1 MDKFNLNYQPVII
14 IGAPRSGTNILR
26 NVMCELNSVSTWPCD
41 EINYIWRHGNI
52 RYPSD
57 KFPPE
62 LASNRVIKY
71 IRKQFSVTAKKY
83 SANYLVEKT
92 CANSLRVPFVDSV
105 FPEAK
110 YIYIVRNGVDVVSS
124 AIKRW
129 KAPLDISYVL
139 KKTKYIPKGDIHYYA
154 FQYFNNQFY
163 KLTSKER
170 RLKHWGPRISH
181 VEQLF
186 TKKSTIEEICA
197 TQWNECVRLS
207 DRAFKRMDKNKVY
220 YLRYEDFVLKPKDEL
235 IKIGKFLGWDF
246 HDSIYESAV
255 SKVSQSS
262 IGKGQG
268 EISLNI
274 IDKIYPTIVQSLKM
288 HGYKK

>member
-1 MDKFNLNYQPVII
+1 MDTFKLNYQPVII

-26 NVMCELNSVSTWPCD
+26 NVMCDLNGISTWPCD

-52 RYPSD
+52 RYPED
-57 KFPPE
+57 TFPPE
-62 LASNRVIKY
+62 LASSRVIKY
-71 IRKQFSVTAKKY
+71 IRKQFSVAAKKY

-92 CANSLRVPFVDSV
+92 CANSLRIPFVDSV

-129 KAPLDISYVL
+129 RAPLDIPYII
-139 KKTKYIPKGDIHYYA
+139 KKAKYIPKGDIHYYA
-154 FQYFNNQFY
+154 FKYLNNRFF
-163 KLTSKER
+163 KLTSKEN
-170 RLKHWGPRISH
+170 RLKLWGPRISQ
-181 VEQLF
+181 VEKLF
-186 TKKSTIEEICA
+186 TKNSSIEEICA

-207 DRAFKRMDKNKVY
+207 DSALKRMDKNKVH
-220 YLRYEDFVLKPKDEL
+220 YLRYEDFVLNPKEEL
-235 IKIGKFLGWDF
+235 LKIGEFLGWDF
-246 HDSIYESAV
+246 ADSTYESV
-255 SKVSQSS
+255 VTKVSQSS

-268 EISLNI
+268 EIGLNI
-274 IDKIYPTIVQSLKM
+274 IDKINPIIGQSLEM